1 MLKWGNDT
9 EQELIPSPRYGQ
21 RRSKRI
27 RLDPYLA
34 SEIKPESNIPQL
46 FSTFTSFLSL
56 FIPSALWSTRKAVKA
71 SEQNCQELCLPGFLT
86 KSFEKPQQDGPQHIL
101 WKCCAWLQA
110 CWGRMEGFSKCHR
123 DMKCRGNQT
132 HRLRTSSSA
141 SCSSLIKSFQAA
153 GDNNTVNRAS

>member
-1 MLKWGNDT
+1 MIQSRSWFHLLDT
-9 EQELIPSPRYGQ
+9 GKGGQKGSDLTHTLLQKSNLNQISPSYFPHSQ
-21 RRSKRI
+21 V
-27 RLDPYLA
+27 
-34 SEIKPESNIPQL
+34 
-46 FSTFTSFLSL
+46 FSLCL

-153 GDNNTVNRAS
+153 GDNNTMNRAS